1 METTDFQQLLAA
13 RLRQLREQ
21 QGWSLEALAELAGV
35 SRSNISSIERGQ
47 SSPTA
52 AVLDR
57 LATALGIPLASLF
70 AGLQSTPSESPC
82 YRHDEQAVWVDPAS
96 GYQRRRLTALQGAPL
111 QMVEVTFP
119 AGQRVRYEPL
129 PLAAHWHQQIW
140 MLAGEMQIATAEASW
155 HLLTGDCLCMGIDGG
170 TEFFNPGAVP
180 ARYLV
185 ALVRGSGH

>member
-13 RLRQLREQ
+13 RLRQLREH

-119 AGQRVRYEPL
+119 AGNVCDTNPCRWP
-129 PLAAHWHQQIW
+129 
-140 MLAGEMQIATAEASW
+140 
-155 HLLTGDCLCMGIDGG
+155 LTGISRSGCWQERCRLQPPKPTG
-170 TEFFNPGAVP
+170 TC
-180 ARYLV
+180 
-185 ALVRGSGH
+185 